1 MYFTGSTYFSSI
13 NILAIVSKKGN
24 IITLGDKTR
33 IKLKQSDNL
42 YFSVAFKST
51 ISNIIKIIII
61 IINAIIANIL
71 CLNKSFVF
79 RNKLKII
86 LNIIS
91 TTIRK
96 SRANFCDT
104 FSLSKSNIL

>member
-61 IINAIIANIL
+61 IINAIIANKIWFIYFL
-71 CLNKSFVF
+71 RVQKIFYFNNLQLFTQIIYIEC
-79 RNKLKII
+79 KII
-86 LNIIS
+86 NV
-91 TTIRK
+91 
-96 SRANFCDT
+96 
-104 FSLSKSNIL
+104 